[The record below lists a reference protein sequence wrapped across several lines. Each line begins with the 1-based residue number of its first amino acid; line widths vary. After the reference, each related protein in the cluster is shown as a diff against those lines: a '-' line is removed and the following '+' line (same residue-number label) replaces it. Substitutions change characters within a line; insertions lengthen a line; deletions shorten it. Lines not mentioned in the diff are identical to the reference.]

1 MTRDGSSE
9 PRVLH
14 WDPASLPESLRT
26 GLLGSGTPFEMRD
39 ELVLGVPT
47 PVFVQRPPH
56 VPEALR
62 RSAAERGDLGYLVSE
77 DRTLSFAD
85 TATHAARIA
94 RRLQDD
100 FGVEQG
106 DRVAIAAANSLAYAV
121 CWWAIVSCGAIVV
134 GLNGWW
140 AAPELAYGVELTTPK
155 LVLADEKRLARLRET
170 GMQRDIPLVDL
181 DAVLA
186 DAHGHAGTDRAD
198 LPNVAIAEDDPVIVL
213 FTSGTTGR
221 PKGAVLSHRNVCHVA
236 MAVALGG
243 AVLALTTDPPPPPSD
258 AQPTSL
264 LASPLFHIS
273 GTLPL
278 AVGAFFGSRLVFPPP
293 GPWDASGHLDL
304 TVKHG
309 VTSWS
314 GVPTQLWRLLEHP
327 DLSRYDL
334 GQIRTV
340 GGGGAMFPPALRDL
354 LAEKLPHVSM
364 STGYGMT
371 ETFGSGTRL
380 WGPWAER
387 HPASVGAVEPGNE
400 VRVLGPN
407 GEVLP
412 EGEVGEISIRSS
424 AVFLGYWDDPEATA
438 AVLDER
444 RWYRTGDFGRIVDDV
459 LYLESRMRDLIIR
472 GGENIYPIEVEN
484 RLMEH
489 PDIDDACVVG
499 VEHRELGQEIAA
511 VLVPRSGATLDPEA
525 IRAWVGDGLAAFKVP
540 AHVVVRDSLPYT
552 ETGKLVKS
560 QVEADI
566 STLLAPS

>member
-1 MTRDGSSE
+1 MVV
-9 PRVLH
+9 PIVLRWH
-14 WDPASLPESLRT
+14 PAALPPSLQT
-26 GLLGSGTPFEMRD
+26 GLLGPGAPFEVRD
-39 ELVLGVPT
+39 EPVLGVPV

-56 VPEALR
+56 IPEALR
-62 RSAAERGDLGYLVSE
+62 RSASERGDLGYLVSE
-77 DRTLSFAD
+77 GRTLTFAE
-85 TATHAARIA
+85 TAALAARIG
-94 RRLQDD
+94 RRLRHE
-100 FGVEQG
+100 FGVEPG

-121 CWWAIVSCGAIVV
+121 SWWAIVSCGAIVV

-140 AAPELAYGVELTTPK
+140 AAPELAYGVQLTSPK
-155 LVLADEKRLARLRET
+155 LVLADEKRLARLRDAGVHREV
-170 GMQRDIPLVDL
+170 PLLDL
-181 DAVLA
+181 DAVLVDA
-186 DAHGHAGTDRAD
+186 DRRGDPGSEGLPD
-198 LPNVAIAEDDPVIVL
+198 LTIAEDDPAIVL

-243 AVLALTTDPPPPPSD
+243 AIIALTADPPPPPSD

-293 GPWDASGHLDL
+293 GPWDATRHLEL
-304 TVKHG
+304 TVRHG

-327 DLSRYDL
+327 HLHRYDL
-334 GQIRTV
+334 SQLRTV

-354 LAEKLPHVSM
+354 LAEKLPHVTM

-380 WGPWAER
+380 WGAWAER
-387 HPASVGAVEPGNE
+387 HPASVGAVEAGNE
-400 VRVLGPN
+400 IRVLDSG

-412 EGEVGEISIRSS
+412 EGEVGEIAIRSN
-424 AVFLGYWDDPEATA
+424 AVFLGYWNDPDATA
-438 AVLDER
+438 AVLDENR
-444 RWYRTGDFGRIVDDV
+444 CYRTGDFGRIVDDV

-484 RLMEH
+484 RLLEH

-499 VEHRELGQEIAA
+499 VEHRELGQEVAA
-511 VLVPRSGATLDPEA
+511 VLVPRSGATLDPAA